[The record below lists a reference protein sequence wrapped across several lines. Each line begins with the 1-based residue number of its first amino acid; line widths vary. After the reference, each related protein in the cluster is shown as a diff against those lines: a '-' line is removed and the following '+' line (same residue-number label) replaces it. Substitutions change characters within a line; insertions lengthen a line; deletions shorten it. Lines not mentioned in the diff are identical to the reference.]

1 MFFKRTSDKINKTVD
16 NANAVLMDVGE
27 STTKLLNSTNDQVN
41 DFSKKTNAVVWT
53 IVGCIAV
60 TTVTNLILLGLSLRM
75 SHLTKAAGHAA
86 ADTIIRLTIG
96 GK

>member
-1 MFFKRTSDKINKTVD
+1 MFNPFKKLNKTMD

-27 STTKLLNSTNDQVN
+27 STTKLLNNTNDQVS

-53 IVGCIAV
+53 VVGCIAV

-75 SHLTKAAGHAA
+75 GHLTKASGIATE
-86 ADTIIRLTIG
+86 TIRIVIG